1 MIKLSELSEAELN
14 KLGLSEWDMANHIQT
29 EEDVVGYLN
38 AALAMNDIALLFE
51 TLGDIA
57 RSEGMKKMAERLGV
71 SRESLYRSLSVNGNP
86 LFSTIVK
93 TFDELGYQL
102 SVSKKEIRDTI

>member
-1 MIKLSELSEAELN
+1 MTELSKMSEAELN
-14 KLGLSEWDMANHIQT
+14 ELGLREWDMANHIED

-38 AALAMNDIALLFE
+38 AALELNDMGVLFD
-51 TLGDIA
+51 TIGAIT

-86 LFSTIVK
+86 LFSTIANA
-93 TFDELGYQL
+93 FNALGYQL
-102 SVSKKEIRDTI
+102 SVSKKRNT